1 MIQPNAMGVLEK
13 LSGDPMF
20 WVILGSASAVWLT
33 LGTLC
38 GLVGITTVLWRRS
51 EALS

>member
-1 MIQPNAMGVLEK
+1 MGMLEK
-13 LSGDPMF
+13 LPGDPKF

-38 GLVGITTVLWRRS
+38 GLVGITTVRRRRS
-51 EALS
+51 EALG